1 MELWEF
7 LKDIKDEIEERIKSF
22 EPIDIDYIPQPEDMK
37 LEIGKWYR
45 IKDVVCVYVD
55 LKDSTKASFVKT
67 KESMSKVYEYIGTS
81 IVKVFSNSNFKS
93 AFIDIKGDGGFAL
106 YKEPFAEVKAL
117 LAAVTFKTFAYKYM
131 RNRFSNIQMKF
142 GIGMAKGNLLVK
154 KVGKRGNHRNF
165 PVWAGKVVNHAAWIC
180 KDVKKSFDFECDVLG
195 ITEGIYRVI
204 KREEFKEW
212 LFLSCPCPNGKK
224 TELWKEKDL
233 EGREKYFYLKV
244 NWCDKHGEEYLN
256 NVLEKLKELESEN

>member
-7 LKDIKDEIEERIKSF
+7 LKDIKDGIEERIKSF

-81 IVKVFSNSNFKS
+81 IVKVFSNSNFKGV
-93 AFIDIKGDGGFAL
+93 FIDIKGDGGFAL

-180 KDVKKSFDFECDVLG
+180 KDVKRFDFENDIIGTTEEVLN
-195 ITEGIYRVI
+195 EI
-204 KREEFKEW
+204 KKDEFKDW
-212 LFLSCPCPNGKK
+212 LYYSCECGNKTKLWNKEFLRNGNG
-224 TELWKEKDL
+224 E
-233 EGREKYFYLKV
+233 YYYYLQS